1 MFSTGVIA
9 VLQYVSKRG
18 KREAMRVSRL
28 FLSVTLIATGT
39 AVAQDVRQRAWELE
53 LKGDAASARELL
65 QRNAANSGSDAAAQ
79 IAYAEFLDRHRDPL
93 TRSVYE
99 KALEAPGADRK
110 GIAYRLTMLDLLAGD
125 RTAASKH
132 LEVYRSAGGPNVT
145 LPASPSGPGVKMGSI
160 MVPGPLR
167 SFARMAALS
176 PDLTP
181 DDMLPA
187 LARNIVTNGY
197 QATNSAEGLEQTEY
211 LKLVVRY
218 LSQAR
223 ELEKLSGGPKQIRIE
238 TCESAQT
245 ADLLRVLGYRM
256 RGGCGSEVV
265 LETVNATRAFLTIDS
280 GFPLAE
286 LEQSLRTNRPFV
298 YDFRPTEVPV
308 LYGPEY
314 WLSARDKQQGEFIDT
329 FISDP
334 SLCRL
339 YLGLSKLDPHTAEEL
354 RKAMPVQR
362 LKANAHVLDFFGGM
376 FEIRNG
382 KAIVPGGERAHKAW
396 ADLAGANPDN
406 GPAFLEKLITKDDG
420 WLASYFDSLQRI
432 NGPVQDYLTQP
443 ERMKRF
449 YAAVRGKVTSPGPAR
464 PVFRSNTD
472 LMLLTT
478 RLRLEAD
485 GKPHVPGNV
494 EVWKTLFVNH
504 PHGKYDGKLT
514 KSAAGWKEADDVLEA
529 LFALCR
535 KAVENEPLKI
545 FMAVS
550 DIERRRA
557 KPFEPATVDRLAR
570 EYRQF
575 GSQYSVL
582 GESPAV
588 SDKTALQYVE
598 TAAAVSKIR
607 DPLLRADVAGTM
619 QSLIS
624 IWQILN
630 RQGSIAEAQAD
641 ATLSAV
647 IAPFGA
653 IKNAREVFDA
663 GRGGVKT
670 LLAAANSPANLSVQD
685 RMLDLMAG
693 TTATESDTHG
703 QVIQDMIRVFEAQ
716 RLISLQTIFDVADN
730 LDKASQGQK
739 LDTALLTK
747 LGARIAEI
755 QAPRASLSTV
765 EKNSLAFGYWS
776 ERHIEN
782 ERKFN
787 VRAMVEKANNPEA
800 IKDVRGLLA
809 PLLRDTLVGFVYIHY
824 APPGAQILHTNPVFV
839 RSHDFI
845 GLQGANQTWRSTEVF
860 GTGWPANAGGRL
872 VGSLAGLPYALAEA
886 EQNFLIPSREQAL
899 IWGDLVPTLIVS
911 ATVPR
916 WWSVT
921 PAQLHWVGGHMS
933 YAESLIAEA
942 AIDPKVRESVIT
954 VLERQGAPGRV
965 RKIQS
970 LLEAGDAKHAIDFV
984 MPSELFILAASSLN
998 SGKAT
1003 GLLAADLKRM
1013 SAESK
1018 DLNYAAISR
1027 AFGTPKPTLT
1037 NSYVPELLNLRTFP
1051 TLMGY
1056 SSRMLA
1062 ESWESNLLYYAAL
1075 ADELHMTP
1083 DQLNVFIPSW
1093 TQQTVE
1099 NIFATHLEDWPALLR
1114 SLRMVGDDARNKV
1127 RKQMSAS
1134 AQAGGE

>member
-1 MFSTGVIA
+1 
-9 VLQYVSKRG
+9 
-18 KREAMRVSRL
+18 MRALRL
-28 FLSVTLIATGT
+28 FLSFTLVAAGT
-39 AVAQDVRQRAWELE
+39 AVAQDARQRAWELE
-53 LKGDAASARELL
+53 SKGDAAGARELL
-65 QRNAANSGSDAAAQ
+65 QRNAANASSDAAAQ
-79 IAYAEFLDRHRDPL
+79 VAYAEFLDRHRDPL
-93 TRSVYE
+93 ARGVYE
-99 KALEAPGADRK
+99 KALELPGVDRK
-110 GIAYRLTMLDLLAGD
+110 SVAYRLTLLDLLAGD
-125 RTAASKH
+125 RSAASRH
-132 LEVYRSAGGPNVT
+132 LEAYRSAGGSNVA
-145 LPASPSGPGVKMGSI
+145 LNSAPSAPGVKMGAV

-176 PDLTP
+176 PDLGAE
-181 DDMLPA
+181 DLLPA

-223 ELEKLSGGPKQIRIE
+223 ELEKLSGAQKQIRIE
-238 TCESAQT
+238 TCESGQT

-298 YDFRPTEVPV
+298 YDFKPTEVPV

-314 WLSARDKQQGEFIDT
+314 WLSARDKQQGEFIDV
-329 FISDP
+329 FIADP
-334 SLCRL
+334 ALCRL
-339 YLGLSKLDPHTAEEL
+339 YLGLSKLEPHTAEEL

-382 KAIVPGGERAHKAW
+382 KAIVPGAPRSTKAW
-396 ADLAGANPDN
+396 GDLASTSPDN

-420 WLASYFDSLQRI
+420 WLASYFDSLERI
-432 NGPVQDYLTQP
+432 NGPVQEYLTEP
-443 ERMKRF
+443 DRMKRF
-449 YAAVRGKVTSPGPAR
+449 YGAIRGKVTSPGPAR

-478 RLRLEAD
+478 RLRLESD
-485 GKPHVPGNV
+485 GKPHVPGGV
-494 EVWKTLFVNH
+494 DVWKTLFVNH

-514 KSAAGWKEADDVLEA
+514 KSAAGWKDGDDVLEA

-545 FMAVS
+545 FMAIS
-550 DIERRRA
+550 DMERHRA

-570 EYRQF
+570 EYRQY
-575 GSQYSVL
+575 GSQYSIL

-588 SDKTALQYVE
+588 SDKTVIQYLD
-598 TAAAVSKIR
+598 TAAAISKFR
-607 DPLLRADVAGTM
+607 EPLARADAAGTM
-619 QSLIS
+619 QALVA
-624 IWQILN
+624 IWQILC
-630 RQGSIAEAQAD
+630 RQGSIPAAQAD
-641 ATLSAV
+641 TTLSSL
-647 IAPFGA
+647 IAPFGTL
-653 IKNAREVFDA
+653 KNFRELFDT

-670 LLAAANSPANLSVQD
+670 LLAATNGPAHLSAQD
-685 RMLDLMAG
+685 RMMDLMSGAS
-693 TTATESDTHG
+693 TAESETHG
-703 QVIQDMIRVFEAQ
+703 QVIQEMIRVFEAQ

-730 LDKASQGQK
+730 LDRAGQGQK
-739 LDTALLTK
+739 VDSALLTK

-776 ERHIEN
+776 EKHIEN

-787 VRAMVEKANNPEA
+787 VRAVVEKVNNPEA
-800 IKDVRGLLA
+800 LKDVRALLA
-809 PLLRDTLVGFVYIHY
+809 PLLRDTLVGLVYIHY

-845 GLQGANQTWRSTEVF
+845 GLQGANQTWKTTEVF

-921 PAQLHWVGGHMS
+921 PAQLHWVGGHM
-933 YAESLIAEA
+933 AFGESLIAEA
-942 AIDPKVRESVIT
+942 ALDPKVRESVIS
-954 VLERQGAPGRV
+954 VLERQAAPGRV
-965 RKIQS
+965 SKVQA
-970 LLEAGDAKHAIDFV
+970 LLEAGDAKRAIEYV
-984 MPSELFILAASSLN
+984 MPSELFILAADSVN
-998 SGKAT
+998 SGRT
-1003 GLLAADLKRM
+1003 SSPIAADLKRM
-1013 SAESK
+1013 SGESK

-1114 SLRMVGDDARNKV
+1114 SLRMVGDEARNKV
-1127 RKQMSAS
+1127 RKQLAAS
-1134 AQAGGE
+1134 SQAGGE